1 MPTRDIYT
9 GQDARTRLLLGAN
22 KVARAVSVTY
32 GPGGRTC
39 IMDRMAGILATKDG
53 VTVAREV
60 DLPDHTENQGCQI
73 LKNACIKVNDDVGDG
88 TSTVAVLANALMVE
102 GHKLIATGIDPGGLV
117 RGMYKARDEVIEI
130 IRGMSNSIV
139 SQAELERV
147 AMLASNGDVEVA
159 TNLAEACMA
168 VGKDGTVTIEDGV
181 GLETILEFKDG
192 MEIEQGP
199 CSQTFMGNTSERII
213 NTPLVA
219 VIHSRLRS
227 IEDVQDLMETA
238 SQWPNNE
245 LVVFCLIAEAEALAV
260 MTVND
265 AKGVMKCVAI
275 GAPGVQFRKV
285 EYLEDLAAMS
295 GATMVDINAGM
306 DHRKWNPEWFGSL
319 RQITIRPKSTIM
331 TSLPEAQ
338 DAINDRM
345 VVLRA
350 QEATSVSDYDRDRIK
365 ERLAKLSGGL
375 ALLKI
380 GGVTEIAMK
389 ERRARVED
397 ALGAVRAAL
406 RSGVVPGGG
415 ISYLRAA
422 TYLSPNKLLGNTGM
436 FQTSHCVTAEDFG
449 RNVLCRALMKP
460 LELIADNVGE
470 EGKVVVFNV
479 MDNWGPV
486 DWDSGEGFNWTG
498 WDALTETYRDL
509 SEDPLVMDPTDVAV
523 SVINAAVSVAATLLT
538 VETAIVL
545 QGSK

>member
-1 MPTRDIYT
+1 MPARDIYT
-9 GQDARTRLLLGAN
+9 GQDARTRLLRGAN
-22 KVARAVSVTY
+22 KIAQAVSVTY
-32 GPGGRTC
+32 GPSGRTC
-39 IMDRMAGILATKDG
+39 IMDRMAGLLVTRDG

-60 DLPDHTENQGCQI
+60 DLPDHAENQGCQI
-73 LKNACIKVNDDVGDG
+73 LKNACIKVNDEVGDG
-88 TSTVAVLANALMVE
+88 TTTVAIMTNALLTE

-117 RGMYKARDEVIEI
+117 RGMYAARDEVIEI
-130 IRGMSNSIV
+130 IRGMSNAIV

-181 GLETILEFKDG
+181 GMETILEFKDG

-199 CSQTFMGNTSERII
+199 CSPTFLGDKTERVI

-219 VIHSRLRS
+219 VVHSRLRS
-227 IEDVQDLMETA
+227 LNDVQDLMETA

-245 LVVFCLIAEAEALAV
+245 LVVFCLIAEAEALAT

-285 EYLEDLAAMS
+285 EYLEDLAAMA

-306 DHRKWNPEWFGSL
+306 DHRKWDPEWFGSL
-319 RQITIRPKSTIM
+319 RQITIKPKSTVM

-338 DAINDRM
+338 EAIADRIA
-345 VVLRA
+345 VLRT
-350 QEATSVSDYDRDRIK
+350 QETTSVSDYDRDRIK

-380 GGVTEIAMK
+380 GGITEIAMK

-415 ISYLRAA
+415 IAYLRAA
-422 TYLSPNKLLGNTGM
+422 TCLSPGKLIGSKELYSTK
-436 FQTSHCVTAEDFG
+436 HCVTAEDFG
-449 RNVLCRALMKP
+449 RSVLCRALMKP
-460 LELIADNVGE
+460 LEVIADNGGE
-470 EGKVVVFNV
+470 EGKVVVCNV
-479 MDNWGPV
+479 LDKWGASNWKL
-486 DWDSGEGFNWTG
+486 GEGFAWTG
-498 WDALTETYRDL
+498 WDALSKTHRDL
-509 SEDPLVMDPTDVAV
+509 SDDPLIMDPTDVVVA
-523 SVINAAVSVAATLLT
+523 VINAAVSVAATMLT
-538 VETAIVL
+538 VETTIVTR
-545 QGSK
+545 

>member
-1 MPTRDIYT
+1 
-9 GQDARTRLLLGAN
+9 
-22 KVARAVSVTY
+22 
-32 GPGGRTC
+32 
-39 IMDRMAGILATKDG
+39 MDRMAGLLATKDG

-73 LKNACIKVNDDVGDG
+73 LKNACIKVNDEVGDG
-88 TSTVAVLANALMVE
+88 TTTVAVLAHALMVE
-102 GHKLIATGIDPGGLV
+102 GHKIISTGVDPGGLV
-117 RGMYKARDEVIEI
+117 RGMYAARDEVVDA
-130 IRGMSNSIV
+130 IRWMSNSIV

-147 AMLASNGDVEVA
+147 AMLASNGDTEIA

-181 GLETILEFKDG
+181 GMETILEFKDG
-192 MEIEQGP
+192 MEIDQGP
-199 CSQTFMGNTSERII
+199 CSPTFLGNATERVI

-227 IEDVQDLMETA
+227 LEDVRDLMETA

-245 LVVFCLIAEAEALAV
+245 LVVFCLLAEAEALAV
-260 MTVND
+260 MTAND
-265 AKGVMKCVAI
+265 SKGVMKCVAI

-319 RQITIRPKSTIM
+319 RQITIKPKSTVM

-338 DAINDRM
+338 ESIAERM
-345 VVLRA
+345 VALRA
-350 QEATSVSDYDRDRIK
+350 QEVVSVSDYDRDRIK

-380 GGVTEIAMK
+380 GGVTELAMK

-415 ISYLRAA
+415 ISYLRAS
-422 TYLSPNKLLGNTGM
+422 TILNTKG
-436 FQTSHCVTAEDFG
+436 FTAEDHG
-449 RNVLCRALMKP
+449 RRTLQRALMKP
-460 LELIADNVGE
+460 LEVIADNMGN
-470 EGKVVVFNV
+470 EGKVVVQSV
-479 MDNWGPV
+479 MEK
-486 DWDSGEGFNWTG
+486 WDPAGDDCSEGFDWTG
-498 WDALTETYRDL
+498 WDASTETYRDL
-509 SEDPLVMDPTDVAV
+509 SNDPLIMDPTDVAV
-523 SVINAAVSVAATLLT
+523 AVINAAVSVAATLLT

-545 QGSK
+545 QGTK